1 MAKTN
6 ANDQHQALPQ
16 KIEQRLAELL
26 SMGEFDQGDVAHCR
40 RSYWS
45 ARADWHK
52 ILIDC
57 HDAALARQHAASTS
71 TSTSTRTSIGPA
83 AAAAP
88 RPARPAPSARTARV
102 PAQGVPA

>member
-26 SMGEFDQGDVAHCR
+26 SMGEFDQGDLAHCR
-40 RSYWS
+40 RSYWA

-52 ILIDC
+52 ILVDC
-57 HDAALARQHAASTS
+57 YDAALARQLTAGADVAT
-71 TSTSTRTSIGPA
+71 T
-83 AAAAP
+83 AAP
-88 RPARPAPSARTARV
+88 QPLCPAPVARGARAPVQAV
-102 PAQGVPA
+102 PA

>member
-71 TSTSTRTSIGPA
+71 TSIAPA

>member
-40 RSYWS
+40 RSYWA

-57 HDAALARQHAASTS
+57 HDAALARQRAGGASASPSSTS
-71 TSTSTRTSIGPA
+71 AGPA

-88 RPARPAPSARTARV
+88 RPARPAPPARAAR
-102 PAQGVPA
+102 PHAQGVLA

>member
-26 SMGEFDQGDVAHCR
+26 SMAEFDQGDLAHCR
-40 RSYWS
+40 RSYWA

-52 ILIDC
+52 ILVDC
-57 HDAALARQHAASTS
+57 YDAALARQLPASADVATTAALQ
-71 TSTSTRTSIGPA
+71 
-83 AAAAP
+83 
-88 RPARPAPSARTARV
+88 PARPAPVACGARAPTQAV
-102 PAQGVPA
+102 PA

>member
-16 KIEQRLAELL
+16 KIEQRLDELL

-40 RSYWS
+40 CSYWS

-52 ILIDC
+52 ILVDC
-57 HDAALARQHAASTS
+57 HDATLARQRAAGGDVAT
-71 TSTSTRTSIGPA
+71 T
-83 AAAAP
+83 AAP
-88 RPARPAPSARTARV
+88 RHARPAPVARAARA

>member
-26 SMGEFDQGDVAHCR
+26 SMGEFDQGDLAHCR
-40 RSYWS
+40 RSYWA

-52 ILIDC
+52 ILVDC
-57 HDAALARQHAASTS
+57 HDAALARQRRAGAGPATTGPSTS
-71 TSTSTRTSIGPA
+71 
-83 AAAAP
+83 
-88 RPARPAPSARTARV
+88 RPSPGARGARRLAQEV
-102 PAQGVPA
+102 PA

>member
-6 ANDQHQALPQ
+6 VDHQHQPLPQ

-40 RSYWS
+40 RSYWA

-52 ILIDC
+52 ILVDC
-57 HDAALARQHAASTS
+57 HDAALVRQRAAGA
-71 TSTSTRTSIGPA
+71 SIASAGT
-83 AAAAP
+83 AAAP
-88 RPARPAPSARTARV
+88 RPARPSPAPRAARQMAQEV
-102 PAQGVPA
+102 PA

>member
-26 SMGEFDQGDVAHCR
+26 SMGEFDQGDLAHCR
-40 RSYWS
+40 RSYWA

-52 ILIDC
+52 ILVDC
-57 HDAALARQHAASTS
+57 YDAALARQLPASAGVAT
-71 TSTSTRTSIGPA
+71 T
-83 AAAAP
+83 AAP
-88 RPARPAPSARTARV
+88 QPARPTPVARDARAPAQAV
-102 PAQGVPA
+102 PA

>member
-16 KIEQRLAELL
+16 KIEQRLAELH
-26 SMGEFDQGDVAHCR
+26 SMGEFDQGDLAHCR

-52 ILIDC
+52 ILVDC
-57 HDAALARQHAASTS
+57 YDAALARQRAVRAGVAT
-71 TSTSTRTSIGPA
+71 TT
-83 AAAAP
+83 AP
-88 RPARPAPSARTARV
+88 RPARPAPLTRFARALE
-102 PAQGVPA
+102 QGVPA

>member
-6 ANDQHQALPQ
+6 VNDQHQPLPQ
-16 KIEQRLAELL
+16 KIEQRLAELVSL
-26 SMGEFDQGDVAHCR
+26 GEFDQGDVAHCR
-40 RSYWS
+40 CSYWA

-57 HDAALARQHAASTS
+57 HDAAMVRQHGAGAS
-71 TSTSTRTSIGPA
+71 PA
-83 AAAAP
+83 TTAAP
-88 RPARPAPSARTARV
+88 RPAPPARTTRA